1 MQDKLHI
8 YPYQRISEG
17 PIAGKHPFRHRVFN
31 PKNKINL
38 DWQSH
43 LTGMANHLNSL
54 LTLEQLLPA
63 ILIVFM
69 SRAFILGELLPFVY
83 ACLAA
88 FGYRNRTRSL
98 LLAFCAGIGLL
109 TVLQGLSLGS
119 GIITLL
125 VLLGVINYIKIPA
138 DKIWWGLPL
147 LSIAVIFLSK
157 TIIMFFTGISFYQ
170 EMIIIFEALI
180 SGVLTFV
187 FLVAADSLKQ
197 RKPLATFSFED
208 IAAFMILGVGVIMG
222 LNDVHLGGLSIA
234 AILCRLGIL
243 IAAFLWGSGGGT
255 MVGVMAGIIPSISSS
270 IFAQSL
276 GIYAIS
282 GLLAGLFRNFGR
294 LGVIIGYML
303 GTLALS
309 MFIAETQATILGMWE
324 TGVACLIFLLLPA
337 SLKEKLPIQSLGPI
351 SSLKEKDLNL
361 TDLRIKDTAR
371 NRIEHLAGVFDE
383 LSSTFMEETGT
394 GSQSGE
400 SAYLA
405 YLYDEISAHFCTNCS
420 RYEDCWGRN
429 CYTTSQ
435 EILDIFSIIESC
447 GEVNYEDCPVSFRRR
462 CIYGREMMGT
472 INHLFDNLRI
482 NEYWSGRL
490 QESRSLVSRQLQGI
504 SQVMKNLA
512 QEIDV
517 RTVIDFELRERLLRE
532 VRKRGL
538 DIKDLSPVRSGEQQL
553 YINTIM
559 PACGDGHGCELQVGP
574 VISGLLGEKME
585 VCDKKCPRITGKGQC
600 EFTLT
605 RAFNY
610 RVSSGAA
617 QVGKEQICGDS
628 FTIATL
634 KEGKELVALSDGMG
648 VGEKACSESQAAVRL
663 LENLLS
669 TGFDRE
675 TALQTINSVL
685 MLRTT
690 SESFATLDMLM
701 IDLYTAEL
709 DVIKVGSAPS
719 FIKRGQKVGV
729 VTSNSVPIGILD
741 NLDVISEKRA
751 LYPRDILVMISD
763 GVLEASRDV
772 GGEYWIQEFL
782 AHVDEKDPQILA
794 EMIINKALS
803 LCHGQPKDDMTV
815 ICMHIEL
822 N

>member
-8 YPYQRISEG
+8 YPYQRISER
-17 PIAGKHPFRHRVFN
+17 PINGKRAFQRRVFN
-31 PKNKINL
+31 LNNKINWDL
-38 DWQSH
+38 QSI
-43 LTGMANHLNSL
+43 LAGSVIYFNSL
-54 LTLEQLLPA
+54 LTLDRLLPA
-63 ILIVFM
+63 VLIVFM
-69 SRAFILGELLPFVY
+69 SRAFILGELLPFAY

-88 FGYRNRTRSL
+88 FGHRDRSRSV
-98 LLAFCAGIGLL
+98 LLAVCAGIGLL
-109 TVLQGLSLGS
+109 TVLQGLNLGS
-119 GIITLL
+119 ALITIL
-125 VLLGVINYIKIPA
+125 VLLGVINYIKMPA
-138 DKIWWGLPL
+138 EKTWWGLPL

-157 TIIMFFTGISFYQ
+157 TLIIFFTGISFYQ

-187 FLVAADSLKQ
+187 FLVAADSLRQ
-197 RKPLATFSFED
+197 HKPLSTFSFED
-208 IAAFMILGVGVIMG
+208 IAAFMILGIGVIMG
-222 LNDVHLGGLSIA
+222 LNDVHLGGLSVA

-276 GIYAIS
+276 GIYAMS

-309 MFIAETQATILGMWE
+309 MFISETQVTILGMWE
-324 TGVACLIFLLLPA
+324 TGIACLIFLLLPA
-337 SLKEKLPIQSLGPI
+337 SLKEKLPVKSLGPI

-361 TDLRIKDTAR
+361 NFGIRDTAR

-383 LSSTFMEETGT
+383 LSSTFMEETRT
-394 GSQSGE
+394 RYQAE
-400 SAYLA
+400 DSAYLA
-405 YLYDEISAHFCTNCS
+405 YLYDEISANFCSSCS
-420 RYEDCWGRN
+420 RNEDCWGRN

-435 EILDIFSIIESC
+435 EILDIFSIAESS
-447 GEVNYEDCPVSFRRR
+447 GEVNYEECPVSFRRR
-462 CIYGREMMGT
+462 CIYGREMLGT

-482 NEYWSGRL
+482 NEYWLGRL
-490 QESRSLVSRQLQGI
+490 QESRNLVSRQLQGI

-512 QEIDV
+512 QKVDV
-517 RTVIDFELRERLLRE
+517 RTELDIELRESLLRDLK
-532 VRKRGL
+532 KRGL
-538 DIKDLSPVRSGEQQL
+538 DIKDLSPVRSGGQQM

-559 PACGDGHGCELQVGP
+559 SACGDGHTCEYQVGP
-574 VISGLLGEKME
+574 IISGLLGEKME
-585 VCDKKCPRITGKGQC
+585 ICEKKCPRITGRGQC

-617 QVGKEQICGDS
+617 QVGKEQVCGDS

-669 TGFDRE
+669 TGFDQE
-675 TALQTINSVL
+675 TALHTINSVL
-685 MLRTT
+685 LLRST

-719 FIKRGQKVGV
+719 FIKRGKKVGV
-729 VTSNSVPIGILD
+729 IISNSVPVGILD
-741 NLDVISEKRA
+741 NLEVVSEKRA
-751 LYPRDILVMISD
+751 LYPRDIIIMVSD
-763 GVLEASRDV
+763 GVLEVSRDIA
-772 GGEYWIQEFL
+772 GEFWIQEFL
-782 AHVDEKDPQILA
+782 SDVDEKDPQILA

-803 LCHGQPKDDMTV
+803 LCHGQPADDMTV
-815 ICMHIEL
+815 ICMYVEL

>member
-8 YPYQRISEG
+8 YPYQRISER
-17 PIAGKHPFRHRVFN
+17 PINGRRAFQRRVFN
-31 PKNKINL
+31 PNNKINL
-38 DWQSH
+38 DLQSI
-43 LTGMANHLNSL
+43 LAGSVIYFNSL
-54 LTLEQLLPA
+54 LTLDRLLPA
-63 ILIVFM
+63 VLIVFM
-69 SRAFILGELLPFVY
+69 SRAFILGELLPFAY

-88 FGYRNRTRSL
+88 FGHRDRSRSV
-98 LLAFCAGIGLL
+98 LLAVCAGIGLL
-109 TVLQGLSLGS
+109 TVLQGLNLGS
-119 GIITLL
+119 ALITIL
-125 VLLGVINYIKIPA
+125 VLLGVINYIKMPA
-138 DKIWWGLPL
+138 EKTWWGLPL

-157 TIIMFFTGISFYQ
+157 TLIMFFTDISFYQ

-187 FLVAADSLKQ
+187 FLVAADSLRQ
-197 RKPLATFSFED
+197 HKPLSTFSFED
-208 IAAFMILGVGVIMG
+208 IAAFMILGIGVIMG
-222 LNDVHLGGLSIA
+222 LNDVHLGGLSVA

-309 MFIAETQATILGMWE
+309 MFISETQATILGMWE
-324 TGVACLIFLLLPA
+324 TGIACLVFLLLPA
-337 SLKEKLPIQSLGPI
+337 SLKEKLPLQSLGPI
-351 SSLKEKDLNL
+351 SSLKGKDLHMNFG
-361 TDLRIKDTAR
+361 IKDTAR

-383 LSSTFMEETGT
+383 LSSTFMEETRT
-394 GSQSGE
+394 RNQAE
-400 SAYLA
+400 DSAYLA
-405 YLYDEISAHFCTNCS
+405 YLYDEISANFCSTCS
-420 RYEDCWGRN
+420 RHEDCWGRN

-435 EILDIFSIIESC
+435 EILDIFSIAEST
-447 GEVNYEDCPVSFRRR
+447 GEVNYEECPVSFRRR
-462 CIYGREMMGT
+462 CIYGREMLGN

-482 NEYWSGRL
+482 NEYWLGRL
-490 QESRSLVSRQLQGI
+490 QESRNLVSRQLQGI

-512 QEIDV
+512 QKVDV
-517 RTVIDFELRERLLRE
+517 STELDLELRESLLRDLK
-532 VRKRGL
+532 KRGL
-538 DIKDLSPVRSGEQQL
+538 DIKDLSSVRSGGQQL

-559 PACGDGHGCELQVGP
+559 SACGDGHTCEYQVGP
-574 VISGLLGEKME
+574 VISSLLGEKME
-585 VCDKKCPRITGKGQC
+585 ICEKKCPRITGRGQC

-617 QVGKEQICGDS
+617 QVGKEQVCGDS

-669 TGFDRE
+669 TGFDQE
-675 TALQTINSVL
+675 TALQTVNSVL
-685 MLRTT
+685 LLRST

-719 FIKRGQKVGV
+719 FIKRGKKVGV
-729 VTSNSVPIGILD
+729 ITSNSVPVGILD
-741 NLDVISEKRA
+741 NLEVVSEKRA
-751 LYPRDILVMISD
+751 LYPRDILIMVSD
-763 GVLEASRDV
+763 GVLEVSRDI
-772 GGEYWIQEFL
+772 GGEFWIQEFL
-782 AHVDEKDPQILA
+782 SDVDEKDPQILA

-803 LCHGQPKDDMTV
+803 ICHGQPADDMTV
-815 ICMHIEL
+815 ICMYVEL

>member
-17 PIAGKHPFRHRVFN
+17 PINGKNTFRRRVFN
-31 PKNKINL
+31 LNNKINL
-38 DWQSH
+38 DLQSI
-43 LTGMANHLNSL
+43 LAGSAIYFNSL
-54 LTLEQLLPA
+54 LTLDRLLPA
-63 ILIVFM
+63 VLIVFM

-88 FGYRNRTRSL
+88 FGHRDRTRSV
-98 LLAFCAGIGLL
+98 LLAVCAGIGLL

-119 GIITLL
+119 ALITIL
-125 VLLGVINYIKIPA
+125 VLLGVINYIKMPA
-138 DKIWWGLPL
+138 EKTWWGLPL

-157 TIIMFFTGISFYQ
+157 TLIMFFTGISFYQ

-187 FLVAADSLKQ
+187 FLVAADSLRQ
-197 RKPLATFSFED
+197 HKPLATFSFED

-309 MFIAETQATILGMWE
+309 MFISETQATILGMWE
-324 TGVACLIFLLLPA
+324 TGIACLIFLLLPA

-351 SSLKEKDLNL
+351 RNLKEKDLNMNFG
-361 TDLRIKDTAR
+361 IKDTAR

-383 LSSTFMEETGT
+383 LSSTFMEETRT
-394 GSQSGE
+394 RYQAE
-400 SAYLA
+400 DSAYLA
-405 YLYDEISAHFCTNCS
+405 YLYDEISANFCSSCS
-420 RYEDCWGRN
+420 RHEDCWGRN

-435 EILDIFSIIESC
+435 EILDIFSIAESS
-447 GEVNYEDCPVSFRRR
+447 GEVNYEECPVSFRRR
-462 CIYGREMMGT
+462 CIYGREMLGA

-482 NEYWSGRL
+482 NEYWLGRL
-490 QESRSLVSRQLQGI
+490 QESRNLVSRQLQGI

-512 QEIDV
+512 QKVDV
-517 RTVIDFELRERLLRE
+517 STELDLELRESLLRDLK
-532 VRKRGL
+532 KRGL
-538 DIKDLSPVRSGEQQL
+538 DIKDLNPVRSGGQQL

-559 PACGDGHGCELQVGP
+559 SACGDGHTCEYQVGP

-585 VCDKKCPRITGKGQC
+585 ICEKKCPRITGRGQC

-610 RVSSGAA
+610 RVNSGAA
-617 QVGKEQICGDS
+617 QVGKEQVCGDS

-669 TGFDRE
+669 TGFDQE
-675 TALQTINSVL
+675 TSLQTINSVL
-685 MLRTT
+685 LLRST

-719 FIKRGQKVGV
+719 FVKRGKKVGV
-729 VTSNSVPIGILD
+729 ITSNSVPVGILD
-741 NLDVISEKRA
+741 NLEVISEKRA
-751 LYPRDILVMISD
+751 LYPRDILVMVSD

-772 GGEYWIQEFL
+772 GGEFWIQEFL
-782 AHVDEKDPQILA
+782 SDVDEKDPQILA

-803 LCHGQPKDDMTV
+803 LCHGQPADDMTV
-815 ICMHIEL
+815 ICMYVEL

>member
-17 PIAGKHPFRHRVFN
+17 PIAGKHTFGRQVFN
-31 PKNKINL
+31 RNNKINL
-38 DWQSH
+38 DLQAI
-43 LTGMANHLNSL
+43 LAGLANYLNSL
-54 LTLEQLLPA
+54 LTLDRLMPA
-63 ILIVFM
+63 VLIVLM

-88 FGYRNRTRSL
+88 FGYRDRTRSV
-98 LLAFCAGIGLL
+98 LLAVCAGIGLL
-109 TVLQGLSLGS
+109 TILQGWSLGS
-119 GIITLL
+119 ALITIL
-125 VLLGVINYIKIPA
+125 VLLGVVNYIKIPA
-138 DKIWWGLPL
+138 EKIWWGLPL

-157 TIIMFFTGISFYQ
+157 TLIMFFTTISFYQ

-197 RKPLATFSFED
+197 HKPLATFSFED

-309 MFIAETQATILGMWE
+309 MFISETQATILGMWE
-324 TGVACLIFLLLPA
+324 TGIACLIFLLLPA
-337 SLKEKLPIQSLGPI
+337 SLKEKLPVQSLGPI
-351 SSLKEKDLNL
+351 SNLREKDLNL
-361 TDLRIKDTAR
+361 NFGLKDTAR
-371 NRIEHLAGVFDE
+371 NRIEHLASVFDE
-383 LSSTFMEETGT
+383 LSSTFMEEARTR
-394 GSQSGE
+394 SQAE
-400 SAYLA
+400 DSAYLA
-405 YLYDEISAHFCTNCS
+405 YLYDEISANFCSSCS
-420 RYEDCWGRN
+420 RHEDCWGRN

-435 EILDIFSIIESC
+435 EILDIFSIAESS
-447 GEVNYEDCPVSFRRR
+447 GEVNYEECPVSFRRR
-462 CIYGREMMGT
+462 CIYGREMLGT

-482 NEYWSGRL
+482 NEYWLGRL
-490 QESRSLVSRQLQGI
+490 QESRNLVSRQLQGI
-504 SQVMKNLA
+504 SRVMKNLA
-512 QEIDV
+512 QKVDV
-517 RTVIDFELRERLLRE
+517 STELDLELRESLLRDLK
-532 VRKRGL
+532 KRGL
-538 DIKDLSPVRSGEQQL
+538 DIKDLSPVRSGGQQL

-559 PACGDGHGCELQVGP
+559 PACGDGHTCEHQVGP

-585 VCDKKCPRITGKGQC
+585 ICEKKCSRITGRGQC

-617 QVGKEQICGDS
+617 QVGKEQVCGDS

-648 VGEKACSESQAAVRL
+648 VGEKACGESQAAVRL

-669 TGFDRE
+669 TGFDQE

-685 MLRTT
+685 LLRST

-719 FIKRGQKVGV
+719 FIKRGKKVGV
-729 VTSNSVPIGILD
+729 ITSNSVPVGILD
-741 NLDVISEKRA
+741 NLDVVSEKRA
-751 LYPRDILVMISD
+751 LYPRDILVIVSD
-763 GVLEASRDV
+763 GVLEASRDT
-772 GGEYWIQEFL
+772 GGEFWIQEFL
-782 AHVDEKDPQILA
+782 SDADEKDPQILA

-803 LCHGQPKDDMTV
+803 ICHGQPADDMTV
-815 ICMHIEL
+815 ICMYVEL

>member
-17 PIAGKHPFRHRVFN
+17 PIAGKRAFRRQVFN
-31 PKNKINL
+31 LNNKINL
-38 DWQSH
+38 DLQAI
-43 LTGMANHLNSL
+43 LAGLANYLNSL
-54 LTLEQLLPA
+54 LTLDRLLPA
-63 ILIVFM
+63 VLIVFM

-83 ACLAA
+83 ACLVA
-88 FGYRNRTRSL
+88 FGYRDRTRSV
-98 LLAFCAGIGLL
+98 LLACCAGLGLL

-119 GIITLL
+119 ALITIL

-138 DKIWWGLPL
+138 EKIWWGLPL

-157 TIIMFFTGISFYQ
+157 TLIMFFSAISFYQ

-187 FLVAADSLKQ
+187 FLVAADSMKQ
-197 RKPLATFSFED
+197 HKPLATFSFED

-222 LNDVHLGGLSIA
+222 LNDVHLGGLSVA

-309 MFIAETQATILGMWE
+309 MFISETQATILGMWE
-324 TGVACLIFLLLPA
+324 TGIACLVFLLLPA
-337 SLKEKLPIQSLGPI
+337 SLKEKLPVQSLGPI
-351 SSLKEKDLNL
+351 SNLKEKDLNL
-361 TDLRIKDTAR
+361 NFGLKDTAR

-383 LSSTFMEETGT
+383 LSSTFMEETRT
-394 GSQSGE
+394 QRQAE
-400 SAYLA
+400 DSAYLA
-405 YLYDEISAHFCTNCS
+405 YLYDEISANFCSSCS
-420 RYEDCWGRN
+420 RREDCWGRN

-435 EILDIFSIIESC
+435 EILDIFSIAETT
-447 GEVNYEDCPVSFRRR
+447 GEVSYEECPVSFRCR
-462 CIYGREMMGT
+462 CIYGREMLGT

-482 NEYWSGRL
+482 NEYWLGRL
-490 QESRSLVSRQLQGI
+490 QESRNLVSRQLQGI

-512 QEIDV
+512 QKVDV
-517 RTVIDFELRERLLRE
+517 TTTVDLKLRESLLRDLK
-532 VRKRGL
+532 KRGL
-538 DIKDLSPVRSGEQQL
+538 DIKDLSPVRSGGQQL
-553 YINTIM
+553 CINTIM
-559 PACGDGHGCELQVGP
+559 SACGDGHTCEYQVGP

-585 VCDKKCPRITGKGQC
+585 ICEKKCPRITGRGQC

-610 RVSSGAA
+610 RVNSGAA
-617 QVGKEQICGDS
+617 QVGKEQVCGDS

-669 TGFDRE
+669 TGFDQE

-685 MLRTT
+685 LLRST

-719 FIKRGQKVGV
+719 FIKRGKKVGV
-729 VTSNSVPIGILD
+729 ITSNSVPVGILD
-741 NLDVISEKRA
+741 NLEVISEKRA
-751 LYPRDILVMISD
+751 LYPRDILVMVSD
-763 GVLEASRDV
+763 GVLEASRDI

-782 AHVDEKDPQILA
+782 SDVDEKDPQLLV

-803 LCHGQPKDDMTV
+803 LCHGQPNDDMTV
-815 ICMHIEL
+815 ICMYVEL

>member
-17 PIAGKHPFRHRVFN
+17 PINGKNTFRRRVFN
-31 PKNKINL
+31 LNNKINL
-38 DWQSH
+38 DLQSI
-43 LTGMANHLNSL
+43 LAGSAIYLNSL
-54 LTLEQLLPA
+54 LTLDRLLPA
-63 ILIVFM
+63 VLIVFM

-88 FGYRNRTRSL
+88 FGHRDRTRSV
-98 LLAFCAGIGLL
+98 LLAVCAGIGLL

-119 GIITLL
+119 ALITIL
-125 VLLGVINYIKIPA
+125 VLLGVINYIKMPA
-138 DKIWWGLPL
+138 EKTWWGLPL

-157 TIIMFFTGISFYQ
+157 TLIMFFTGISFYQ

-187 FLVAADSLKQ
+187 FLVAADSLRQ
-197 RKPLATFSFED
+197 HKPLATFSFED

-309 MFIAETQATILGMWE
+309 MFISETQATILGMWE
-324 TGVACLIFLLLPA
+324 TGIACLIFLLLPA

-351 SSLKEKDLNL
+351 RNLKEKDLNMNFG
-361 TDLRIKDTAR
+361 IKDTAR

-383 LSSTFMEETGT
+383 LSSTFMEETRT
-394 GSQSGE
+394 RYQAE
-400 SAYLA
+400 DSAYLA
-405 YLYDEISAHFCTNCS
+405 YLYDEISANFCSSCS
-420 RYEDCWGRN
+420 RHEDCWGRN

-435 EILDIFSIIESC
+435 EILDIFSIAESS
-447 GEVNYEDCPVSFRRR
+447 GEVNYEECPVSFRRR
-462 CIYGREMMGT
+462 CIYGREMLGA

-482 NEYWSGRL
+482 NEYWLGRL
-490 QESRSLVSRQLQGI
+490 QESRNLVSRQLQGI

-512 QEIDV
+512 QKVDV
-517 RTVIDFELRERLLRE
+517 STELDLELRESLLRDLK
-532 VRKRGL
+532 KRGL
-538 DIKDLSPVRSGEQQL
+538 DIKDLNPVRSGGQQL

-559 PACGDGHGCELQVGP
+559 SACGDGHTCEYQVGP

-585 VCDKKCPRITGKGQC
+585 ICEKKCPRITGRGQC

-610 RVSSGAA
+610 RVNSGAA
-617 QVGKEQICGDS
+617 QVGKEQVCGDS

-634 KEGKELVALSDGMG
+634 KEGKELIALSDGMG

-669 TGFDRE
+669 TGFDQE
-675 TALQTINSVL
+675 TSLQTINSVL
-685 MLRTT
+685 LLRST

-719 FIKRGQKVGV
+719 FVKRGKKVGV
-729 VTSNSVPIGILD
+729 ITSNSVPVGILD
-741 NLDVISEKRA
+741 NLEVISEKRA
-751 LYPRDILVMISD
+751 LYPRDILVMVSD

-772 GGEYWIQEFL
+772 GGEFWIQEFL
-782 AHVDEKDPQILA
+782 SDVDEKDPQILA

-803 LCHGQPKDDMTV
+803 LCHGQPADDMTV
-815 ICMHIEL
+815 ICMYVEL

>member
-8 YPYQRISEG
+8 YPYQRISER
-17 PIAGKHPFRHRVFN
+17 PINGKNASKRRVFN
-31 PKNKINL
+31 LNNKINL
-38 DWQSH
+38 DLQSI
-43 LTGMANHLNSL
+43 LAGLVNHLNSL
-54 LTLEQLLPA
+54 LTLDRLLPA
-63 ILIVFM
+63 VLIVFM

-83 ACLAA
+83 ACLVA
-88 FGYRNRTRSL
+88 FGYRDRAGSV
-98 LLAFCAGIGLL
+98 LLALCAGIGLL
-109 TVLQGLSLGS
+109 TVLQGPGLGS
-119 GIITLL
+119 GLITLL
-125 VLLGVINYIKIPA
+125 VLLAVINYIKIPA

-147 LSIAVIFLSK
+147 LSIAVIFLTK
-157 TIIMFFTGISFYQ
+157 TLVMLFTAISFYQ
-170 EMIIIFEALI
+170 EMIIVFEALI

-222 LNDVHLGGLSIA
+222 LNDVHLGGLSVA

-243 IAAFLWGSGGGT
+243 IAAFLWGRGGGT

-309 MFIAETQATILGMWE
+309 MFIAETQATILGIWE
-324 TGVACLIFLLLPA
+324 TGIACLIFLLLPA
-337 SLKEKLPIQSLGPI
+337 SLKEKLPVQSLGPI
-351 SSLKEKDLNL
+351 SAFKDKGLKSMDLHLN
-361 TDLRIKDTAR
+361 DTAR

-383 LSSTFMEETGT
+383 LSSTFMDKTGT
-394 GSQSGE
+394 AYEYGD

-405 YLYDEISAHFCTNCS
+405 YLYDEISTNFCRSCS

-435 EILDIFSIIESC
+435 EILDIFSIAESS
-447 GEVNYEDCPVSFRRR
+447 GEVNYEDCPVSFRRH
-462 CIYGREMMGT
+462 CIYGREMLGT

-482 NEYWSGRL
+482 NEYWIGRL

-504 SQVMKNLA
+504 SRVMKNLA
-512 QEIDV
+512 QKVDV
-517 RTVIDFELRERLLRE
+517 SAVIDFELRESLLRDL
-532 VRKRGL
+532 KKQGL
-538 DIKDLSPVRSGEQQL
+538 DIKDITPIRSGEQQL
-553 YINTIM
+553 YINATM
-559 PACGDGHGCELQVGP
+559 PACGDGHACTQQVGP

-585 VCDKKCPRITGKGQC
+585 ICKKKCPPIIGRGQC
-600 EFTLT
+600 EFTLA
-605 RAFNY
+605 RSFNY

-617 QVGKEQICGDS
+617 QVGKEQVCGDS

-648 VGEKACSESQAAVRL
+648 VGEKACNESQAAVRL

-669 TGFDRE
+669 TGFDQE
-675 TALQTINSVL
+675 TALKTINSVL
-685 MLRTT
+685 LLRST

-719 FIKRGQKVGV
+719 FIKRGKKVGV

-741 NLDVISEKRA
+741 SLDVVSEKRA
-751 LYPRDILVMISD
+751 LYPRDMLIMVSD
-763 GVLEASRDV
+763 GVLEVSRDMS
-772 GGEYWIQEFL
+772 GEYWIQDFL
-782 AHVDEKDPQILA
+782 THVDEKDPQLLA

-803 LCHGQPKDDMTV
+803 LCHGQPSDDMTV
-815 ICMHIEL
+815 ICMYIEL

>member
-17 PIAGKHPFRHRVFN
+17 PINGKNTFRRRVFN
-31 PKNKINL
+31 LNNKINL
-38 DWQSH
+38 DLQSI
-43 LTGMANHLNSL
+43 LAGSAIYLNSL
-54 LTLEQLLPA
+54 LTLDRLLPA
-63 ILIVFM
+63 VLIVFM

-88 FGYRNRTRSL
+88 FGHRDRTRSV
-98 LLAFCAGIGLL
+98 LLAVCAGIGLL

-119 GIITLL
+119 ALITIL
-125 VLLGVINYIKIPA
+125 VLLGVINYIKMPA
-138 DKIWWGLPL
+138 EKTWWGLPL

-157 TIIMFFTGISFYQ
+157 TLIMFFTGISFYQ

-187 FLVAADSLKQ
+187 FLVAADSLRQ
-197 RKPLATFSFED
+197 HKPLATFSFED

-309 MFIAETQATILGMWE
+309 MFISETQATILGMWE
-324 TGVACLIFLLLPA
+324 TGIACLIFLLLPA

-351 SSLKEKDLNL
+351 RNLKEKDLNMNFG
-361 TDLRIKDTAR
+361 IKDTAR

-383 LSSTFMEETGT
+383 LSSTFMEETRIRY
-394 GSQSGE
+394 QAE
-400 SAYLA
+400 DSAYLA
-405 YLYDEISAHFCTNCS
+405 YLYDEISANFCSSCS
-420 RYEDCWGRN
+420 RHEDCWGRN

-435 EILDIFSIIESC
+435 EILDIFSIAESS
-447 GEVNYEDCPVSFRRR
+447 GEVNYEECPVSFRRR
-462 CIYGREMMGT
+462 CIYGREMLGA

-482 NEYWSGRL
+482 NEYWLGRL
-490 QESRSLVSRQLQGI
+490 QESRNLVSRQLQGI

-512 QEIDV
+512 QKVDV
-517 RTVIDFELRERLLRE
+517 STELDLELRESLLRDLK
-532 VRKRGL
+532 KRGL
-538 DIKDLSPVRSGEQQL
+538 DIKDLNPVRSGGQQL

-559 PACGDGHGCELQVGP
+559 SACGDGHTCEYQVGP

-585 VCDKKCPRITGKGQC
+585 ICEKKCPRITGRGQC

-610 RVSSGAA
+610 RVNSGAA
-617 QVGKEQICGDS
+617 QVGKEQVCGDS

-634 KEGKELVALSDGMG
+634 KEGKELIALSDGMG

-669 TGFDRE
+669 TGFDQE
-675 TALQTINSVL
+675 TSLQTINSVL
-685 MLRTT
+685 LLRST

-719 FIKRGQKVGV
+719 FVKRGKKVGV
-729 VTSNSVPIGILD
+729 ITSNSVPVGILD
-741 NLDVISEKRA
+741 NLEVISEKRA
-751 LYPRDILVMISD
+751 LYPRDILVMVSD

-772 GGEYWIQEFL
+772 GGEFWIQEFL
-782 AHVDEKDPQILA
+782 SDVDEKDPQILA

-803 LCHGQPKDDMTV
+803 LCHGQPADDMTV
-815 ICMHIEL
+815 ICMYVEL